1 MIAQGFPPPD
11 LSEAVLVEGKD
22 VYPLGYCK
30 PHGKDPVYVYIKTS
44 DPKKVWKYYSMPDTE
59 KGKAALAKS
68 SHWDAARDK
77 IEKATDLVGA
87 SIGSKDDLKSLSDAQ
102 KAQLKG
108 VLGDEWESELSQT
121 LDTVSS
127 LEKGLSG
134 EHDDWMAGKAKG
146 AKGSKA
152 KTAPVASTVEPEK
165 AEEPKA
171 TEEPSAEPESK
182 PEPKAEPDSAAPTSA
197 DTADDTAK
205 PDSSVEKDPGKSAG
219 DSPSP
224 DALADVYAKFLQKQT
239 DAYSAGEDAPTFGD
253 LTGDSEF
260 VGDAE
265 SKLGSD
271 WLKHLKAADLTL
283 DQIHKG
289 SPEDAAKAHHE
300 YQGATDTLPSVDH
313 TEKFLKALHAKMPAI
328 APAWGKAVDAAD
340 APKGDATPDA
350 VEDPKQDP
358 SDVPTWTPSDQ
369 DMDAMAQDLG
379 GGVEAQDESPV
390 DQIGKLLPG
399 AMAPSLGGDEKAVTP
414 DSLHSLL
421 LAPSGP
427 DEQDLAK
434 LQSHLLDYSFQHGEG
449 WADKLHQE
457 LKSKGVLGD
466 DGKVNKA
473 PEPGWW
479 EKKDP
484 NDDLPSGYGGPEAQ
498 TPQEPTQ
505 SPAVGP
511 SEPPDK
517 PPSSEALATAYTQFL
532 KKRADFALKTGF
544 YPPTEEL
551 ANDSEF
557 SKGMEALLGPK
568 WADHIGAAS
577 EAADHT
583 LHDSPAEAV
592 ASYAKSSEFAKHTNT
607 FPDEE
612 SALGYYKALQKSIP
626 ILVSHWKD
634 KPDSGSVTD
643 DAGEATPLS
652 DPALMAK
659 HYAAFDQSNA
669 QTTKYFA
676 QLHPDKAAEAEK
688 DLGPLWQEKLTA
700 LHTLAWDAGQ
710 SPLSDVVDI
719 ALNYHPETLPTE
731 EYAKAVLHQ
740 IGKALPAGYSNF
752 IDPSQSEPEKPSD
765 PVSSSSPSA
774 SPVVSPKL
782 AAPKNLAGWTK
793 DHYEGIAKVAQDLAQ
808 KKGKTSDE
816 ALALVTS
823 PEFVAQYGSA
833 ATDALNAVRV
843 VLGKPA
849 YLKLPN
855 KFLTQTEL
863 ESLADIAKKNPAK
876 AAADLASGG
885 LSLSEPQH
893 HALQAMLTALG
904 HPPVEAPSSSPAST
918 EPSDGLSLDD
928 PYADTDAVGPAPKPA
943 GSSPTYI
950 HGIDAADI
958 TKGPAEG
965 YLAKD
970 GKDGWWEN
978 LVDLS
983 DEYAS
988 KGKGAAWAKGLAAKY
1003 GPDWKKKVLYATAVH
1018 HGINPK
1024 EVPGIETY
1032 DPPAEPK
1039 PNADHSSLLKAL
1051 DGLQG
1056 KSPKS
1061 LAKLMPELATKLKDQ
1076 YGDHWA
1082 SIAQAADFMMHGL
1095 YTPANG
1101 VTTYYKG
1108 DHVPEGESL
1117 ASSPNPV
1124 ALLAKDS
1131 DLASYFSKTI
1141 GADWAAK
1148 LQPIA
1153 DAIGKPGKAKAAGI
1167 AQAEK
1172 QMAILADMQ
1181 AGTDS
1186 SQMVQKY
1193 GANWKAQ
1200 ALDLGKAK
1208 AKYGGML
1215 PHAAAVKA
1223 AAEAPHLFPSVDHAE
1238 AYFNHIASGQSSQA
1252 SPSSA
1257 TPGGLQADDLKMVQ
1271 SFKGVFQKGGHE
1283 HWSDDID
1290 SLLLVDPGV
1299 SPKTDWLHGLAA
1311 KYGPNWKKTL
1321 LSGLATLHGADPA
1334 VVAGL
1339 GGADSSPGVPKV
1351 APLPPTPT
1359 SAFQAIK
1366 SSIAEPDLGA
1376 ALKKA
1381 AKGELQAKYGPHA
1394 LPAIAANAILTND
1407 SSGTAKVDPSVF
1419 GAEELQALGLP
1430 DAIGHTKE
1438 AQNALQSLWNTVT
1451 GSYDTPHGKKPFAE
1465 WWKDNPSKAALDAAF
1480 PTAYGKHWKSIANAI
1495 LAANGQPEI
1504 EDDVGPPVP
1513 EAPAPKT
1520 PEGLDHPAVQSVMAQ
1535 QSIPMLAFAKFKAG
1549 DAKKA
1554 MDGHGGPN
1562 EAMAE
1567 WYEKKG
1573 LTKDE
1578 ALLLTNPK
1586 VMEVLG
1592 TPDQGT
1598 LKDLYAAIDDP
1609 STGLTKA
1616 VPKIPFQQAWHKAV
1630 SLFHLPVALPGG
1642 VDVKDLLSDGGWAH
1656 IKGNESPSKW
1666 ASMLAV
1672 GEKAGSPFTKEA
1684 QTKYGALWKEKLICA
1699 AANYHGQSSTD
1710 PVVKEAKAKLDG
1722 LANKVAPV
1730 APTVGASTASI
1741 DPDVLSD
1748 VHSVLPPAL
1757 HPSAADPKG
1766 MVAHAPEELYTKLKN
1781 WVKPEEAAPLQ
1792 KKYGVNWKEHLVQ
1805 HWAKAQGVDAPDH
1818 VVQTLL
1824 KETAKTPDEI
1834 PPIPPPQPKYT
1845 LPEDPKQYPAGLKT
1859 FLSFAGSGDKPLAY
1873 MSDEQ
1878 LHNYIEQVGT
1888 NSLYNHYYQELY
1900 NYYYQELVKSY
1911 GDDWPNTLKQLHAYD
1926 KTVFHK
1932 IGEYSMDDMV
1942 YVAKKTTEG
1951 VQKILT
1957 AWDKGGKAPYAYT
1970 KDVGE
1975 AEDLLIAALVGQN
1988 KPKSLKLSFPHA
2000 HMGVAKIKKL
2010 KEWTNSFPLTHDWN
2024 AYFQANPDKQDEL
2037 TKEYGPGWPHVLNA
2051 LVHAQGAISY
2061 KNQAISTLPKPIA
2074 PYVAPAPYTKP
2085 ANWQPVVAKA
2095 SVAPASPISTSA
2107 ADPAMLFQKAPT
2119 TPADSLPTPPP
2130 APTKVADAPDI
2141 QPAPPPK
2148 PAKPKLAPDP
2158 APEGYTPGNPTNK
2171 PKPKVGTINALP
2183 TVEVDG
2189 KSLSVLEVPA
2199 PTAVAE
2205 AVPHLPGPVHQLY
2218 TSADGA
2224 HWAALPSVDKHG
2236 KPGEPHQAHAVGL
2249 FSRVA
2254 AYVKPG
2260 HIQAKALSKA
2270 GALHATY
2277 QVPELASSHPT
2288 LADVPPSALSESEQA
2303 DVASEHALDWL
2314 FGNHHTH
2321 GGRLLRTKDGRVVG
2335 VGKDDA
2341 FKYQGHDEL
2350 SVDYHPGHA
2359 DGEPEPYYNRFWRD
2373 WVDGKHD
2380 FDPTVLRSTIESIES
2395 IDPAVYAG
2403 AVADHA
2409 KLKHKDQESVDN
2421 AVLYARNRHLR
2432 MRGDFEKFLT
2442 GLYRERTGDDK
2453 GAFTFD
2459 DGWKPSTAVASAP
2472 KPKLV
2477 TFSSAQHAQ
2486 HLGIDVKGY
2495 DNKDD
2500 AQNASKKGV
2509 WATLAVPKGSAPSA
2523 AEKKIDGF
2531 LKDLGLKELG
2541 PKVTGSVNVL
2551 AFVDKAAL
2559 EAAKIDKEPPVQN
2572 LPAGVPPI
2580 PPTSAKPRY
2589 FPKWDPHRRKFA
2601 NVADLDTLQ
2610 SQHLGYMGKSIH
2622 MDGPAME
2629 GQVAKVIRRKEKD
2642 GDHLIVH
2649 FKLRKPAWSALTKK
2663 GDSSSWDFQSGYYDK
2678 DKDAFVPD
2686 GSTGEKGT
2694 PYSDKAE
2701 TRKWSTPSGEIHLV
2715 HTSGK
2720 YAYMG
2725 SVYAKIKDGPGVD
2738 PKKALAEMLDKM
2750 KPGLS
2755 KDLLHDPTPE
2765 ERRLMC
2771 LSRLLWAKAPSA
2783 SDALDEEELSDPK
2796 VRTEARLMK
2805 ELQKAGVTPD
2815 EIDSVKEVEV
2825 HPGHMTHV
2833 LPGRYK
2839 KIGAKFLFQGIGS
2852 LEGAVNIVQ
2861 SGLMGIHDRNMAHMP
2876 DFGGS
2881 YSADVSSGS
2890 ADGTLCRIMT
2900 GSGGSNHL
2908 SGHPFG
2914 GQYRAIVAPD
2924 VLDRLDCYSYN
2935 SDTYGKSHG
2944 SPWASRKSV
2953 EDNAKY
2959 LKSSYSAGNEISFR
2973 KGVDKSK
2980 IIRMACANEGDRAA
2994 FVHACKK
3001 KGIHEVNGVPVEEF
3015 CVVADQGDDVY
3026 EKYVKPLGF

>member
-1 MIAQGFPPPD
+1 MIAQGFPPPY
-11 LSEAVLVEGKD
+11 LSEAEVAVLVEGKD
-22 VYPLGYCK
+22 KYPLGYCK

-77 IEKATDLVGA
+77 IDKATDLVGA
-87 SIGSKDDLKSLSDAQ
+87 STLSKDDLKSLSDAQ

-121 LDTVSS
+121 FDTVSS

-152 KTAPVASTVEPEK
+152 KATPAASPSAAEPEK
-165 AEEPKA
+165 TEEPKA
-171 TEEPSAEPESK
+171 AAEEPAAEPESKPELK
-182 PEPKAEPDSAAPTSA
+182 PEPKAEPDPKASTTS
-197 DTADDTAK
+197 DTSGDAAK
-205 PDSSVEKDPGKSAG
+205 PDPSAEEDPAKSAS

-283 DQIHKG
+283 DQIHKV

-300 YQGATDTLPSVDH
+300 YQGPTDTLPSVDH

-328 APAWGKAVDAAD
+328 APAWGKGSEGGKDSD
-340 APKGDATPDA
+340 STAPVSSD
-350 VEDPKQDP
+350 EEPKQDP
-358 SDVPTWTPSDQ
+358 ADVPTWNPSDQ
-369 DMDAMAQDLG
+369 DVDAMAKDLG
-379 GGVEAQDESPV
+379 GETETQSESPV
-390 DQIGKLLPG
+390 DQIGKLL
-399 AMAPSLGGDEKAVTP
+399 
-414 DSLHSLL
+414 
-421 LAPSGP
+421 
-427 DEQDLAK
+427 Q
-434 LQSHLLDYSFQHGEG
+434 
-449 WADKLHQE
+449 
-457 LKSKGVLGD
+457 
-466 DGKVNKA
+466 
-473 PEPGWW
+473 PGWW

-484 NDDLPSGYGGPEAQ
+484 NDDLPSGYGGPEAP
-498 TPQEPTQ
+498 PQDSTSAPAEEPEK
-505 SPAVGP
+505 A
-511 SEPPDK
+511 SEK
-517 PPSSEALATAYTQFL
+517 PPSPEALATAYDHFI
-532 KKRADFALKTGF
+532 KKRAEIAYETGS
-544 YPPTEEL
+544 YDSASVKKL
-551 ANDSEF
+551 AGDPEF
-557 SKGMEALLGPK
+557 SKKMEALLGPK
-568 WADHIGAAS
+568 WTEHLDAAS

-583 LHDSPAEAV
+583 LSDSPAEAV
-592 ASYAKSSEFAKHTNT
+592 ASYAKSDQFATHKGT
-607 FPDEE
+607 FPDEDA
-612 SALGYYKALQKSIP
+612 ALGYYAALQKTDPS
-626 ILVSHWKD
+626 LVYWKTE
-634 KPDSGSVTD
+634 PDSGSSTD
-643 DAGEATPLS
+643 AAGEATPLS
-652 DPALMAK
+652 DPALVAK
-659 HYAAFDQSNA
+659 HYVAFDQSDA
-669 QTTKYFA
+669 QTTKHFA
-676 QLHPDKAAEAEK
+676 QLYPDKAAEAEK

-700 LHTLAWDAGQ
+700 LHTLAWDVG
-710 SPLSDVVDI
+710 SISHDDVVDV
-719 ALNYHPETLPTE
+719 ALNYHPETLPTQ

-740 IGKALPAGYSNF
+740 IGKAWPGGYANY

-765 PVSSSSPSA
+765 PASSSSPGA

-849 YLKLPN
+849 YLNLPN

-863 ESLADIAKKNPAK
+863 EALADIAKKNPAK

-904 HPPVEAPSSSPAST
+904 HPPVEAPSSSPAPT

-1061 LAKLMPELATKLKDQ
+1061 LAKLMPDLAAKLKDQ
-1076 YGDHWA
+1076 YGDHWS

-1101 VTTYYKG
+1101 VSTYYKG
-1108 DHVPEGESL
+1108 DHVPEGESVA
-1117 ASSPNPV
+1117 ASSDPV
-1124 ALLAKDS
+1124 ALLAKDA
-1131 DLASYFSKTI
+1131 DLVSYFSKTI
-1141 GADWAAK
+1141 GADWEAQ

-1153 DAIGKPGKAKAAGI
+1153 AAISKPGKATAAGTE
-1167 AQAEK
+1167 QAAK
-1172 QMAILADMQ
+1172 YQSIQADMA
-1181 AGTDS
+1181 AGLTTA
-1186 SQMVQKY
+1186 QMVQKH
-1193 GANWKAQ
+1193 GSAWKST
-1200 ALDLGKAK
+1200 ALELGKMK
-1208 AKYGGML
+1208 AKYGAL
-1215 PHAAAVKA
+1215 TPHTAAAKA

-1238 AYFNHIASGQSSQA
+1238 AFFTHLQSSSPAA
-1252 SPSSA
+1252 SEPASV
-1257 TPGGLQADDLKMVQ
+1257 PGGVLQPDDIATAK

-1283 HWSDDID
+1283 HWADDID
-1290 SLLLVDPGV
+1290 SLMLVDPGV
-1299 SPKTDWLHGLAA
+1299 SPKTDWLHGLSA
-1311 KYGPNWKKTL
+1311 KYGPDWKKTL
-1321 LSGLATLHGADPA
+1321 LAGLAQAHGTDPA
-1334 VVAGL
+1334 VVSGL
-1339 GGADSSPGVPKV
+1339 GAPSGTKDAVSQGA
-1351 APLPPTPT
+1351 PPPATPMA
-1359 SAFQAIK
+1359 AFQAIQK
-1366 SSIAEPDLGA
+1366 SFQKPDLGA
-1376 ALKKA
+1376 ALKQA
-1381 AKGELQAKYGPHA
+1381 VKGNLQAKYGPHA

-1407 SSGTAKVDPSVF
+1407 SSGEAKVNPLVF
-1419 GAEELQALGLP
+1419 GAEELHALGLP
-1430 DAIGHTKE
+1430 NAISRTIE
-1438 AQNALQSLWNTVT
+1438 AQNALQSLWKTAT
-1451 GSYDTPHGKKPFAE
+1451 GVYDTPHGKKPFSA
-1465 WWKDNPSKAALDAAF
+1465 WWKDTPNQAVLDGAF
-1480 PTAYGKHWKSIANAI
+1480 QSAYGKHWKSIANAV
-1495 LAANGQPEI
+1495 LAANGQPPI

-1513 EAPAPKT
+1513 AAPQPEEAPV
-1520 PEGLDHPAVQSVMAQ
+1520 GLSHPAVQSVMAQ

-1554 MDGHGGPN
+1554 MDGHGGAH

-1578 ALLLTNPK
+1578 AQLLTNPK

-1598 LKDLYAAIDDP
+1598 LKDLYTAIDDP

-1630 SLFHLPVALPGG
+1630 ALFHLPVALPGG

-1656 IKGNESPSKW
+1656 IKGTEAPSKW

-1699 AANYHGQSSTD
+1699 AANYHGQSSSD

-1730 APTVGASTASI
+1730 APTVGAPTASI

-1748 VHSVLPPAL
+1748 VHSVLPPSL
-1757 HPSAADPKG
+1757 HPSSADPKG
-1766 MVAHAPEELYTKLKN
+1766 VVAHTPEDLYSKLKN

-1792 KKYGVNWKEHLVQ
+1792 KKYGANWKEHLVQ

-1834 PPIPPPQPKYT
+1834 PAIPPPQPKYT
-1845 LPEDPKQYPAGLKT
+1845 LPTDLGKYPDAIKQFLQAKGLY
-1859 FLSFAGSGDKPLAY
+1859 AKPLSSMTDADLE
-1873 MSDEQ
+1873 S
-1878 LHNYIEQVGT
+1878 HINAIGT
-1888 NSLYNHYYQELY
+1888 SASLYGGIHKA
-1900 NYYYQELVKSY
+1900 LVDAY
-1911 GDDWPNTLKQLHAYD
+1911 GDDWPDVVKQLHAQD
-1926 KTVFHK
+1926 KATFHK
-1932 IGEYSMDDMV
+1932 IGEFSMDDMV
-1942 YVAKKTTEG
+1942 YVAKKTTEN
-1951 VQKILT
+1951 VKKKLDYWEQYKFPT
-1957 AWDKGGKAPYAYT
+1957 AFKNL
-1970 KDVGE
+1970 GE
-1975 AEDLLIAALVGQN
+1975 AEDVLIATLVGQG
-1988 KPKSLKLSFPHA
+1988 KQKSLKLPFPHA

-2051 LVHAQGAISY
+2051 FVHAQGAISY
-2061 KNQAISTLPKPIA
+2061 HKQAISALPKPIA

-2085 ANWQPVVAKA
+2085 ANWKPVAA
-2095 SVAPASPISTSA
+2095 QAPAAPASPISTSA

-2130 APTKVADAPDI
+2130 APTKVADAPEI
-2141 QPAPPPK
+2141 KPAPPPK

-2158 APEGYTPGNPTNK
+2158 APEGYTPGNPASK
-2171 PKPKVGTINALP
+2171 PQPKVGSISVLP
-2183 TVEVDG
+2183 STDLDG
-2189 KSLSVLEVPA
+2189 KSLSVVKETPPA
-2199 PTAVAE
+2199 HVSTAVS
-2205 AVPHLPGPVHQLY
+2205 HLPGPVHQLY
-2218 TSADGA
+2218 TTPSGA

-2236 KPGEPHQAHAVGL
+2236 KPGEAHQAHAVGL

-2254 AYVKPG
+2254 TYVKPG

-2270 GALHATY
+2270 GSLHATY
-2277 QVPELASSHPT
+2277 QVPELAETHPT

-2509 WATLAVPKGSAPSA
+2509 WATLAVPKGGAPSA

-2572 LPAGVPPI
+2572 LPAEVPPI

-2601 NVADLDTLQ
+2601 NVADLDTLK

-2629 GQVAKVIRRKEKD
+2629 GQVAKIVRRKEKD
-2642 GDHLIVH
+2642 GDHFIVH
-2649 FKLRKPAWSALTKK
+2649 FKLRKPLWSSLTKK
-2663 GDSSSWDFQSGYYDK
+2663 GDSSSWEFQSGYYDK

-2694 PYSDKAE
+2694 PYSDKTE
-2701 TRKWSTPSGEIHLV
+2701 TRKWSTPSGEIHLA
-2715 HTSGK
+2715 HTSGN
-2720 YAYMG
+2720 YAYTG

-2771 LSRLLWAKAPSA
+2771 LSRLLWAKAPYA

-2839 KIGAKFLFQGIGS
+2839 KIGARFLFQGIGS

-2881 YSADVSSGS
+2881 YSADVGSGS

-2900 GSGGSNHL
+2900 GSGGSNNL

-2944 SPWASRKSV
+2944 SPWASRQSV

-2959 LKSSYSAGNEISFR
+2959 LQSSYSAGNEISFR

-3015 CVVADQGDDVY
+3015 CVVADQGADVY